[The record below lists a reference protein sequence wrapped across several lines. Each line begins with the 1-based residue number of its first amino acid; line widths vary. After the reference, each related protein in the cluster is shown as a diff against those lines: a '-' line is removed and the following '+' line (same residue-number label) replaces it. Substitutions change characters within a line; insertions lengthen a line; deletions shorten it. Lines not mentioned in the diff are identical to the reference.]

1 MVYVRSTHADRDKLS
16 VARTLEVELGGR
28 APDGLAALSGE
39 ECAALAGVL
48 HVAKASQSHELEA
61 AIEQSLG
68 VVPRMLR
75 GTIRK
80 ILFG

>member
-1 MVYVRSTHADRDKLS
+1 MSA
-16 VARTLEVELGGR
+16 APTLEAELGGR
-28 APDGLAALSGE
+28 APDGLAALDE
-39 ECAALAGVL
+39 TERTAFAGVL
-48 HVAKASQSHELEA
+48 RDAKDRQSQEFEA

-68 VVPRMLR
+68 VVPRLLR

>member
-1 MVYVRSTHADRDKLS
+1 LS
-16 VARTLEVELGGR
+16 VARTLEAELGGR
-28 APDGLAALSGE
+28 APDGLAALSE
-39 ECAALAGVL
+39 EQRQAFADVL
-48 HVAKASQSHELEA
+48 HVAKASQSHELES

>member
-1 MVYVRSTHADRDKLS
+1 LS
-16 VARTLEVELGGR
+16 VGLTLEAELGGR
-28 APDGLAALSGE
+28 APDGLAALSHEQRRAFAQVIGD
-39 ECAALAGVL
+39 
-48 HVAKASQSHELEA
+48 AKARQSHELEA

-68 VVPRMLR
+68 VVPRLVR

>member
-1 MVYVRSTHADRDKLS
+1 LS
-16 VARTLEVELGGR
+16 VAPTLEAELGGR
-28 APDGLAALSGE
+28 APDGLTALTE
-39 ECAALAGVL
+39 QERRAFAGVL
-48 HVAKASQSHELEA
+48 HDAKARQSQELDA
-61 AIEQSLG
+61 AIERSLG

>member
-1 MVYVRSTHADRDKLS
+1 MSA
-16 VARTLEVELGGR
+16 APTLEAELGGR
-28 APDGLAALSGE
+28 APDALAKLSADE
-39 ECAALAGVL
+39 RRAFAGVL
-48 HVAKASQSHELEA
+48 HDAKSRQSKELEA

-68 VVPRMLR
+68 IVPRLLR